1 MTVREDVL
9 SFLRDPLQF
18 SEGVDEQSHKLW
30 LSALEDFALP
40 LSIESGRRLGP
51 VQEEGWRTLSA
62 YRLGLILGPP
72 GTGKTF
78 ALSWM
83 AVSYLLARRKA
94 GLPCRV
100 LLTGFTINSIGN
112 LLAGIEEKVRSHQL
126 SGVQSIF
133 CGTSSEE
140 AFPEGVTTF
149 KIGNSEDRDAVWER
163 LREPYIIAGLT
174 TWSLYRLLSESDED
188 GSDGPTLPLFDL
200 VCIDEASQMM
210 VAQGLMALAGLR
222 PDGRVLVAGDN
233 QQLPPVQAMFDRE
246 INGRQ
251 LGSSLYEFLK
261 TAQSPEVRF
270 EETRRMNRP
279 LAAFGSR
286 EFYEDR
292 FYPAADIADQ
302 QLQLSATWNENLAP
316 WERIVLDPAYPVV
329 ILLHDGP
336 AAGVENPF
344 ERAMV
349 TELARLFYERML
361 PASGQTELTPDAFW
375 QERLA
380 VITPH
385 RAQNAALRASF
396 AKKEWGAGCVVETV
410 DRIQGKERDAI
421 IASYTVADAEFAQAE
436 GDFLFSRN
444 RLNVTTS
451 RARRKLV
458 FIVSRRLFEVVPPR
472 EEVID
477 AAQTLRRFVF
487 GAERVEGQIQ
497 FSDPEGRYWP
507 VEIRIRRFEEEA
519 LPPALEATAQLPQ
532 TPELPEFNL
541 ALQDLDRIIRQIAL
555 ENGDYGNAPHWKM
568 NQRALREVPFSEL
581 VDLLLLGRITLSQ
594 VGSPPFW
601 VAKPLD
607 PPRPPHL
614 LDTARV
620 KPRLL
625 TLVEEMG
632 QGRGKVP
639 YWLLRD
645 RFAWITPTQED
656 ALRPFVEELV
666 AEGALQWVSE
676 SLLALGTI
684 TQHAQPLDLPPL
696 PQLTDEDF
704 TLLNLL
710 EDHEKRRINFGIFE
724 SWSTLRV
731 LGSELGWDKQSLAA
745 SAERL
750 RLNGYLL
757 IGEDDAC
764 RSRMAELA
772 REVRYVKQRFKSDDA
787 HQRPYLVRSL
797 KLATRDRN
805 KPGRDRMF
813 SALVERVK
821 AVAPGDAHVGA
832 AMDFVCQM
840 VQRAW
845 GVSDPAIAGFQER
858 AIDEVFRSW
867 IGRGEEDAFVITAD
881 TGSGKTEAACL
892 PIIAGAAWDY
902 LCGTRG
908 VRAVLIYPRIRLAHN
923 QAQRLANYFAHF
935 MDVPGAPP
943 LTLGLQAS
951 GVPWTFEGKFKPDW
965 EVRRGGFA
973 FPFFDCPRCGKLLT
987 LNPGKG
993 RGGADL
999 LTCGSCSWTFAG
1011 WVGTQ
1016 KGLAVSP
1023 PSVLLIV
1030 TESLHGWM
1038 QEPKYSR
1045 IFGDNGAPPRAVLA
1059 DEIHLY
1065 SLTHGANVGYAI
1077 RRLLARAQINSRGSR
1092 PPIAIGMSATLG
1104 RPEQVWENLCGRAN
1118 VRQLAPTE
1126 LERTPNVKGR
1136 EYFYF
1141 VQPEVESRGKDVA
1154 GASTTIQSLMALAHG
1169 MRRRTG
1175 KEGGFRTLVFLD
1187 SIDKVRRLHGDYH
1200 DAEEYKALAKFRT
1213 HLYGDDP
1220 ATGEPRTECCRQPSS
1235 CARFRDGECWYFAAN
1250 DPRQVTARGRY
1261 EKNGHLSVGRWPVT
1275 SRGSEK
1281 TAEMMRKSDVIFST
1295 SSLEVG
1301 YDDPDMNLVYQ
1312 HYAPV
1317 NLASFVQR
1325 KGRGGRGADDRPL
1338 TGVTLSPYSPR
1349 DSWYFRRPEL
1359 MLDAAG
1365 FEIPLNMD
1373 NYFVRRGQAIAA
1385 LLDGL
1390 SRWTSQSQGRTPL
1403 DSSSSPIVL
1412 TRQAAAEAD
1421 QFIREVL
1428 GNSIYQELD
1437 LPNMDALWSISY
1449 AARSEEL
1456 DLSRP
1461 PRDWGR
1467 SFPWM
1472 PRLLFQTINLPVL
1485 SVSTE
1490 GKDEPDQ
1497 EDISLA
1503 LATAAPGNM
1512 TRRYSFEDFHWVIPQ
1527 DGRAPWFSGAECEL
1541 REEELLYGKDVPS
1554 FEREIPNAVRDG
1566 LKGPFHLKLSRPTR
1580 IRLEIAGDRHGDWV
1594 AHWAYD
1600 RAQHRVVKLGPD
1612 QSQLPKIQEK
1622 SQASLRG
1629 FMVVSSDQEK
1639 ATNHHWSLEKGLGTL
1654 CSFVAGKGQSGNPGL
1669 RASRLFWASD
1679 ITLKLEDRNQPEET
1693 VTQFFVHPETRIPM
1707 FTGYS
1712 LETEGV
1718 QLQLDSEVL
1727 DTFVAAEVGRLAG
1740 TEEELWL
1747 KGRLFRYLLSTKSA
1761 AAGLN
1766 AYHAVRLSELLQSAA
1781 NKNDLRPELSRLMK
1795 MWDGARLANLLRRT
1809 FDEVLQYHPLLTRK
1823 RIDSLGEAVAGNA
1836 YRQVVQ
1842 RSFRDSGDP
1851 EILKRYIR
1859 SLVIN
1864 GVAVRLGQMF
1874 VLYGRGDAGHVL
1886 THTKVPMEF
1895 GKDASDTISV
1905 FENGMY
1911 GDGTTRT
1918 FLRHFEDVAALWR
1931 EGALADCPSAQED
1944 ALLDQVATRQDKHA
1958 EWRSLDPNRLAD
1970 MQQLARDLNV
1980 DSNHAPLSRVI
1991 SMLFG
1996 SELVGNE
2003 RFDFFDLYQEVRTVK
2018 GGLRQEVGRVP
2029 TVWELVSA
2037 ATQRAVAKAA
2047 EIPRLAALHEAYA
2060 TLRDASQEESFSP
2073 AARVADQVYRLS
2085 GSLCVDGCQACVH
2098 SGGADEIPGTDA
2110 AVSRLV
2116 LAHYSQFVFPSARE
2130 ALLE

>member
-1 MTVREDVL
+1 MTVRKDVL

-18 SEGVDEQSHKLW
+18 AGEVDEQSRQLW

-40 LSIESGRRLGP
+40 FSIASGRPLGA
-51 VQEEGWRTLSA
+51 VQEDAWRTLSP

-94 GLPCRV
+94 GLPCRI

-112 LLAGIEEKVRSHQL
+112 LLAGTEEKVRRHQL
-126 SGVQSIF
+126 TGFQSIF
-133 CGTSSEE
+133 CGNSSEE
-140 AFPEGVTTF
+140 AFPEGVETF
-149 KIGNSEDRDAVWER
+149 KLGDSEDREAVWER
-163 LREPYIIAGLT
+163 LRAPYVIAGLT

-188 GSDGPTLPLFDL
+188 GREGPTLPLFDL

-261 TAQSPEVRF
+261 TAKAPEVRF

-292 FYPAADIADQ
+292 FYPAADIAEQ
-302 QLQLSATWNENLAP
+302 QLQLSATWKEGLKP
-316 WERIVLDPAYPVV
+316 WESIVLDPAYPVV

-344 ERAMV
+344 ERAIV
-349 TELARLFYERML
+349 TDIVRLFYERVL
-361 PASGQTELTPDAFW
+361 PAEGEAELSPEFFW

-385 RAQNAALRASF
+385 RAQNASLRAWF
-396 AKKEWGAGCVVETV
+396 AKKEWGSGCVVETV

-421 IASYTVADAEFAQAE
+421 VASYTVADAEFAQAE

-458 FIVSRRLFEVVPPR
+458 FVVSRRLFEVVPPR

-497 FSDPEGRYWP
+497 FNDPEGRTWP
-507 VEIRIRRFEEEA
+507 VEIRVRRFDAEP
-519 LPPALEATAQLPQ
+519 LPAALEATAQAAEAPQ
-532 TPELPEFNL
+532 FPEFT
-541 ALQDLDRIIRQIAL
+541 ASLQDLEKIIRQIAL
-555 ENGDYGNAPHWKM
+555 ENDYGNAPLWKI
-568 NQRALREVPFSEL
+568 NQRALRDVPFSEL
-581 VDLLLLGRITLSQ
+581 VDLLLLGRITLGQ
-594 VGSPPFW
+594 VGTPPFW
-601 VAKPLD
+601 IAKPLD
-607 PPRPPHL
+607 PPRVPYPL
-614 LDTARV
+614 SPDRL
-620 KPRLL
+620 KQRLL
-625 TLVEEMG
+625 ALVEEMG
-632 QGRGKVP
+632 QGNGRAP
-639 YWLLRD
+639 YWALRD
-645 RFAWITPTQED
+645 RFAWVTAEQQD
-656 ALRPFVEELV
+656 ALRPFVEQYVTEGSLEWIDNYFLSLV
-666 AEGALQWVSE
+666 ETPEEPEA
-676 SLLALGTI
+676 T
-684 TQHAQPLDLPPL
+684 DLPVVPDL
-696 PQLTDEDF
+696 SDQDF
-704 TLLNLL
+704 VLLNLL
-710 EDHEKRRINFGIFE
+710 EEQEKRRINFGIFE
-724 SWSTLRV
+724 SWSTLRN
-731 LGSELGWDKQSLAA
+731 LGRELGWDKQSIAS

-750 RLNGYLL
+750 RLNGHIL
-757 IGEDDAC
+757 IGEDDSC

-797 KLATRDRN
+797 KLETKNRN
-805 KPGRDRMF
+805 KPARDRKL
-813 SALVERVK
+813 SVLVAGIKDRTQSDPH
-821 AVAPGDAHVGA
+821 AGA
-832 AMDFVCQM
+832 AIEFVCQM

-845 GVSDPAIAGFQER
+845 GISDPEIAGFQER
-858 AIDEVFRSW
+858 AIESIFRSW
-867 IGRGEEDAFVITAD
+867 IGHGEEDGFVITAD

-892 PIIAGAAWDY
+892 PLIAGAAWDS
-902 LCGTRG
+902 LRG
-908 VRAVLIYPRIRLAHN
+908 IRGARAVLIYPRIRLAHN

-935 MDVPGAPP
+935 AAVPDAPP
-943 LTLGLQAS
+943 LTLGLQSS
-951 GVPWTFEGKFKPDW
+951 GVPWSFDPKFKHDW
-965 EVRRGGFA
+965 EARGGGYS
-973 FPFFDCPRCGKLLT
+973 FPFFDCPQCGKSLILT
-987 LNPGKG
+987 PGQG
-993 RGGADL
+993 QGSADL
-999 LTCGSCSWTFAG
+999 LNCGSCSWAFAG

-1016 KGLAVSP
+1016 RGLSVSP

-1038 QEPKYSR
+1038 QDPRYSR
-1045 IFGDNGAPPRAVLA
+1045 IFGDDGAAPRAVLA

-1077 RRLLARAQINSRGSR
+1077 RRLLARAHVNSADGRR
-1092 PPIAIGMSATLG
+1092 PVAIGMSATLG
-1104 RPEQVWENLCGRAN
+1104 HPEQVWGNLCGREA
-1118 VRQLAPTE
+1118 VTQLAPSQ
-1126 LERTPNVKGR
+1126 LERTPNVKAR

-1141 VQPEVESRGKDVA
+1141 VQPEVESRGKDIA

-1175 KEGGFRTLVFLD
+1175 KEGGFRALVFLD
-1187 SIDKVRRLHGDYH
+1187 SIDKVRRLHGDYR
-1200 DAEEYKALAKFRT
+1200 DAEEYKALARYRT
-1213 HLYGDDP
+1213 YLYGDDP
-1220 ATGEPRTECCRQPSS
+1220 GTGEPRTECCGQAAS

-1250 DPRQVTARGRY
+1250 DPRQVTARGPY
-1261 EKNGHLSVGRWPVT
+1261 QKNKHLAVGRWPVT
-1275 SRGSEK
+1275 SRVKEK
-1281 TAEMMRKSDVIFST
+1281 TAEMMRRSDVIFST

-1317 NLASFVQR
+1317 NLASFIQR
-1325 KGRGGRGADDRPL
+1325 KGRGGRGSDDRPL

-1373 NYFVRRGQAIAA
+1373 NHFVRRGQAVAA

-1390 SRWTSQSQGRTPL
+1390 SRWKGRNQGRLPVE
-1403 DSSSSPIVL
+1403 SSSAGIVL
-1412 TRQAAAEAD
+1412 AKPAATD
-1421 QFIREVL
+1421 SDRFIREIF
-1428 GNSIYQELD
+1428 GDHIYQELD
-1437 LPNMDALWSISY
+1437 ISGVGELWSVSY
-1449 AARSEEL
+1449 AARSEDL
-1456 DLSRP
+1456 DLTRS
-1461 PRDWGR
+1461 PRQWGK

-1472 PRLLFQTINLPVL
+1472 PKLLFQTINLPVL
-1485 SVSTE
+1485 TVFTE
-1490 GKDEPDQ
+1490 RNEEPDQ

-1512 TRRYSFEDFHWVIPQ
+1512 TRRYSFEDFHWVPPQ
-1527 DGRAPWFSGAECEL
+1527 DGRAPWFSGPDCIL
-1541 REEELLYGKDVPS
+1541 REEELLYGRDVAT
-1554 FEREIPNAVRDG
+1554 FQREIPSAVGDG
-1566 LKGPFHLKLSRPTR
+1566 LKGQFHLKLSRPTQ
-1580 IRLEIAGDRHGDWV
+1580 IHMAVAGDRRGDWV

-1600 RAQHRVVKLGPD
+1600 QTQHRIVRLEKD
-1612 QSQLPKIQEK
+1612 QSQLPAIQEK

-1629 FMVVSSDQEK
+1629 FLVVAADREK
-1639 ATNHHWSLEKGLGTL
+1639 AIHQHWSLERELGEL

-1679 ITLKLEDRNQPEET
+1679 ITLKMDDRDNPEET
-1693 VTQFFVHPETRIPM
+1693 LTQFFVHPETKVPM

-1718 QLQLDSEVL
+1718 QLRLDRDVL
-1727 DTFVAAEVGRLAG
+1727 DKFVAAETVRLAG
-1740 TEEELWL
+1740 TEEERWL

-1766 AYHAVRLSELLQSAA
+1766 TYHAVRLSELLQSAA
-1781 NKNDLRPELSRLMK
+1781 SKTELRPELSRLMK
-1795 MWDGARLANLLRRT
+1795 FWDSARLAGLLRRT
-1809 FDEVLQYHPLLTRK
+1809 FDEVLQYHPLLTQR
-1823 RIDSLGEAVAGNA
+1823 RVDSLGEAVSGNA

-1842 RSFRDSGDP
+1842 TSFREAADP
-1851 EILKRYIR
+1851 EVFKRYIR

-1864 GVAVRLGQMF
+1864 GVAVRLSQMF
-1874 VLYGRGDAGHVL
+1874 VLYGRGDDGHVL
-1886 THTKVPMEF
+1886 AHTKVPMEF
-1895 GKDASDTISV
+1895 GVDASDTISV
-1905 FENGMY
+1905 FENGMH

-1918 FLRHFEDVAALWR
+1918 FLRHFEEVAALWR
-1931 EGALADCPSAQED
+1931 DGALADCPSAQED
-1944 ALLDQVATRQDKHA
+1944 ALLDQVSSREDRHA
-1958 EWRSLDPNRLAD
+1958 EWRSLDSNRLVD
-1970 MQQLARDLNV
+1970 MQRLANDLSV
-1980 DSNHAPLSRVI
+1980 DGGHAPLDRVI

-1996 SELVGNE
+1996 SELVGAE
-2003 RFDFFDLYQEVRTVK
+2003 RFDFFDLHQEVRAVRSV
-2018 GGLRQEVGRVP
+2018 LRQEVGRVP

-2037 ATQRAVAKAA
+2037 ATQRAVAKAV
-2047 EIPRLAALHEAYA
+2047 ETPRLAALYAAYA
-2060 TLRDASQEESFSP
+2060 GLRDASQEESFSP
-2073 AARVADQVYRLS
+2073 ASRVADQVYRLS
-2085 GSLCVDGCQACVH
+2085 ASLCVDGCQACLH
-2098 SGGADEIPGTDA
+2098 AIAGSDEIPGSDA

-2116 LAHYSQFVFPSARE
+2116 LARYSDVVFPSA
-2130 ALLE
+2130 

>member
-1 MTVREDVL
+1 MTVRKDVL
-9 SFLRDPLQF
+9 SFLRDPLRF
-18 SEGVDEQSHKLW
+18 SEGVDEPSRKMW

-51 VQEEGWRTLSA
+51 VQEEAWRTLSA

-94 GLPCRV
+94 GLPCRI

-112 LLAGIEEKVRSHQL
+112 LLAGTEEKVRSHQL
-126 SGVQSIF
+126 TGFQSIF

-140 AFPEGVTTF
+140 AFPDGVETF
-149 KIGNSEDRDAVWER
+149 QIGDSEDRDSVWER
-163 LREPYIIAGLT
+163 LREPYVIAGLT

-188 GSDGPTLPLFDL
+188 GRDGPTLPLFDL
-200 VCIDEASQMM
+200 ICIDEASQMM

-222 PDGRVLVAGDN
+222 TEGRVLVAGDN

-261 TAQSPEVRF
+261 TAQAPEVRF

-292 FYPAADIADQ
+292 FYPAADIAEE
-302 QLQLSATWNENLAP
+302 QLQLSATWKDNLNP

-344 ERAMV
+344 ERAIV
-349 TELARLFYERML
+349 TEVVRLFYERML
-361 PASGQTELTPDAFW
+361 PAPGQAELSPETFW
-375 QERLA
+375 RERLA

-396 AKKEWGAGCVVETV
+396 AKKPWGSGCVVETV

-421 IASYTVADAEFAQAE
+421 VASYTVADAEFAQAE

-487 GAERVEGQIQ
+487 GAERVEGQVQ
-497 FSDPEGRYWP
+497 FADAEGRYWP
-507 VEIRIRRFEEEA
+507 AEIRIRRFEQEA
-519 LPPALEATAQLPQ
+519 LPPALEITTQLPQ
-532 TPELPEFNL
+532 ATEVPEFTV
-541 ALQDLDRIIRQIAL
+541 ALEDLDRIIRQIAL
-555 ENGDYGNAPHWKM
+555 ENGDYGNAPHWKI

-601 VAKPLD
+601 LAKPLD
-607 PPRPPHL
+607 PPRPPHS
-614 LDTARV
+614 LDPSRV
-620 KPRLL
+620 KQRLL
-625 TLVEEMG
+625 ALVDEMG
-632 QGRGKVP
+632 QGKGRVP
-639 YWLLRD
+639 YWILRN
-645 RFAWITPTQED
+645 RFAWVTPAQKD

-666 AEGALQWVSE
+666 TEGALQWVGE
-676 SLLALGTI
+676 SFLALGTE
-684 TQHAQPLDLPPL
+684 AEEAEAAELPSVPE
-696 PQLTDEDF
+696 LTDQDF

-710 EDHEKRRINFGIFE
+710 EEHEKRRINFGIFE
-724 SWSTLRV
+724 SWSTLRM
-731 LGSELGWDKQSLAA
+731 LGAELGWDKQSLAE

-757 IGEDDAC
+757 MGEDDAC

-805 KPGRDRMF
+805 KPARDQKF
-813 SALVERVK
+813 PALVDRIK
-821 AVAPGDAHVGA
+821 ALAPTVAHAGA
-832 AMDFVCQM
+832 AMDFVRQM
-840 VQRAW
+840 VERAW
-845 GVSDPAIAGFQER
+845 GISDPAIAGFQER
-858 AIDEVFRSW
+858 SIEEIFLSW
-867 IGRGEEDAFVITAD
+867 IGRSEEDAFVITAD

-892 PIIAGAAWDY
+892 PIIAGAAWDH

-908 VRAVLIYPRIRLAHN
+908 VRAVFIYPRIRLAHN
-923 QAQRLANYFAHF
+923 QAQRVANYFSHF

-943 LTLGLQAS
+943 LTLGLQTS
-951 GVPWTFEGKFKPDW
+951 GVPGTFEGKFKPDW
-965 EVRRGGFA
+965 EVRGGGFA
-973 FPFFDCPRCGKLLT
+973 FPFFDCPRCGKVLILG
-987 LNPGKG
+987 PGQG
-993 RGGADL
+993 REGADL
-999 LTCGSCSWTFAG
+999 LTCGSCSWSFAG
-1011 WVGTQ
+1011 WIGTQ

-1038 QEPKYSR
+1038 QEPKYSL

-1077 RRLLARAQINSRGSR
+1077 RRLLARAHINSGGGR

-1104 RPEQVWENLCGRAN
+1104 RPEQVWGNLCGRAN
-1118 VRQLAPTE
+1118 VTQLAPTE
-1126 LERTPNVKGR
+1126 LERAPNVKGR

-1141 VQPEVESRGKDVA
+1141 VQPEVESRGKDIA

-1175 KEGGFRTLVFLD
+1175 KEGGFRALVFLD
-1187 SIDKVRRLHGDYH
+1187 SIDKVRRLHGDYR

-1220 ATGEPRTECCRQPSS
+1220 GTGEPRTECCGQPAS

-1250 DPRQVTARGRY
+1250 DPRQIAARGRY
-1261 EKNGHLSVGRWPVT
+1261 EKNKHLSVGRWPVT
-1275 SRGSEK
+1275 SRGSDK
-1281 TAEMMRKSDVIFST
+1281 TAEMMRKSDIIFST

-1390 SRWTSQSQGRTPL
+1390 SRWKSRNQGRSPL
-1403 DSSSSPIVL
+1403 DSSLAPAVL
-1412 TRQAAAEAD
+1412 ARQAAADAD

-1428 GNSIYQELD
+1428 GDGIYQELEIRGVD
-1437 LPNMDALWSISY
+1437 ELWSNSY
-1449 AARSEEL
+1449 AVRSEEL
-1456 DLSRP
+1456 DLRRP
-1461 PRDWGR
+1461 PRDWGK

-1485 SVSTE
+1485 SVFTA
-1490 GKDEPDQ
+1490 GKGEPDQ

-1512 TRRYSFEDFHWVIPQ
+1512 TRRYSFEDFHWIVPQ
-1527 DGRAPWFSGAECEL
+1527 DGRAPWFSGPECVL
-1541 REEELLYGKDVPS
+1541 REEELLYGKDVAS

-1566 LKGPFHLKLSRPTR
+1566 LKGPFHLKLSRPTS
-1580 IRLEIAGDRHGDWV
+1580 ISMQTAGDRHGDWV
-1594 AHWAYD
+1594 PHWAYD
-1600 RAQHRVVKLGPD
+1600 RAQHRVVELGENQP
-1612 QSQLPKIQEK
+1612 QLLRIQEK

-1629 FMVVSSDQEK
+1629 FMVVSSDQER
-1639 ATNHHWSLEKGLGTL
+1639 ATNHHWSLAQELGKL
-1654 CSFVAGKGQSGNPGL
+1654 CSYVAGKGQSGNPGL

-1679 ITLKLEDRNQPEET
+1679 ITLKLEDRNQPEEPL
-1693 VTQFFVHPETRIPM
+1693 TQFFVHPETRIPM

-1718 QLQLDSEVL
+1718 QLQLDSDAL
-1727 DTFVAAEVGRLAG
+1727 DRFVASEMGRLAG
-1740 TEEELWL
+1740 AEEERWL
-1747 KGRLFRYLLSTKSA
+1747 KGRLFRYLLSTKCA

-1781 NKNDLRPELSRLMK
+1781 SKSDLRPELSRLMK
-1795 MWDGARLANLLRRT
+1795 MWDGTRLAGLLRRT

-1823 RIDSLGEAVAGNA
+1823 RIDNLGEAVSGNA

-1842 RSFRDSGDP
+1842 SSFRESSDP
-1851 EILKRYIR
+1851 EVFKRYLR

-1864 GVAVRLGQMF
+1864 GVAVRLSQMF
-1874 VLYGRGDAGHVL
+1874 VLYGRGDDGHVL
-1886 THTKVPMEF
+1886 AHTKVPMEF
-1895 GKDASDTISV
+1895 GNDASDTISV
-1905 FENGMY
+1905 FENGMH

-1931 EGALADCPSAQED
+1931 GGALAECPSAQED
-1944 ALLDQVATRQDKHA
+1944 ALLDQVAGRQDKHA

-1970 MQQLARDLNV
+1970 MQQLASDLNV
-1980 DSNHAPLSRVI
+1980 DSNHAPLDRVI

-1996 SELVGNE
+1996 SELVGSA
-2003 RFDFFDLYQEVRTVK
+2003 RFDLFDLHQEVRAVRS
-2018 GGLRQEVGRVP
+2018 GLRQEVGRVP

-2037 ATQRAVAKAA
+2037 ATQRAATKAP
-2047 EIPRLAALHEAYA
+2047 ETPRLAALYDAYA
-2060 TLRDASQEESFSP
+2060 SLRDASQEESFSP

-2085 GSLCVDGCQACVH
+2085 ASLCVDGCQACVH
-2098 SGGADEIPGTDA
+2098 AAGGADEIPGTDA

-2116 LAHYSQFVFPSARE
+2116 LADYAEFVFPSA
-2130 ALLE
+2130 